1 MGIAVGHRVE
11 PPGNDGIIAD
21 GGDGFQYH
29 LAGSPHAP
37 FIILFQKDGANPS

>member
-1 MGIAVGHRVE
+1 MRIEVGHRVE
-11 PPGNDGIIAD
+11 QPENDGIIAD

-29 LAGSPHAP
+29 LAGSLHAP